1 MKVKIL
7 EEGQHEMVNNIA
19 FENILSVLDHST
31 CSIWWV
37 SGTTLD
43 ISKTC
48 STTGNRMWLV
58 NLPYLMFRQREV
70 DNKNKHD
77 NEIMVSWRCE
87 SWNSELDRKHVR
99 WGCQVVGE
107 GKIKQGSQD
116 PRDLGES
123 WRENW
128 SQWNILGRISYIEEP
143 AEQWPHMGVL

>member
-77 NEIMVSWRCE
+77 NEIMVS
-87 SWNSELDRKHVR
+87 
-99 WGCQVVGE
+99 
-107 GKIKQGSQD
+107 
-116 PRDLGES
+116 
-123 WRENW
+123 
-128 SQWNILGRISYIEEP
+128 
-143 AEQWPHMGVL
+143 

>member
-19 FENILSVLDHST
+19 FENILSVLDHNT

-70 DNKNKHD
+70 DNKNKYD
-77 NEIMVSWRCE
+77 NEIVVSWRCE
-87 SWNSELDRKHVR
+87 SWSSELDRKHVR
-99 WGCQVVGE
+99 CECQVVGE

-116 PRDLGES
+116 PQDLGES

-143 AEQWPHMGVL
+143 AEQWPNMGVL